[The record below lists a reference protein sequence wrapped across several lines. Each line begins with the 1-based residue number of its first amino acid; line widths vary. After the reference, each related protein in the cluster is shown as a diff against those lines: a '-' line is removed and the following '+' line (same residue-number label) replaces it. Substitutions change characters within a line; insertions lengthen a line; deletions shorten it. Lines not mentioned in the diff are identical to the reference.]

1 MEEGT
6 HHITLHPSKIKI
18 SLTQQQEGEQLQR
31 HTHVLPS
38 NNGTLSFVKGKMM
51 AKLLCI
57 SINIKKHEQKRE
69 RERKG
74 SSRQKI
80 PKKSPYKTNQ
90 IRQEKNKKNKRRQIP
105 FDMNNLILH
114 L

>member
-69 RERKG
+69 RERGKVPLD
-74 SSRQKI
+74 KKY
-80 PKKSPYKTNQ
+80 PKNHPTKPTKSDRKR
-90 IRQEKNKKNKRRQIP
+90 IRRTREDRYP
-105 FDMNNLILH
+105 ST
-114 L
+114 